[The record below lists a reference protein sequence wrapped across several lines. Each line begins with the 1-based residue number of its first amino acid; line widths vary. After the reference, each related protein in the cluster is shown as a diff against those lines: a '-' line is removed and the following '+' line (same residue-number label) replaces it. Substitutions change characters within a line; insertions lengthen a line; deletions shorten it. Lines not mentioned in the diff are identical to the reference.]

1 MKNKI
6 SGQRDQN
13 AKEENKRLKCFQN
26 QAMGRE
32 KTNHFVYKYV
42 VTSCKEGGGEIK
54 PKKNTLWD
62 IDVIIKQG

>member
-32 KTNHFVYKYV
+32 KTNYFVYKYV
-42 VTSCKEGGGEIK
+42 VTSCKEGEGEIK
-54 PKKNTLWD
+54 QKKH
-62 IDVIIKQG
+62 IIGY